1 MTLIEGRGCPR
12 PHKKKKSRKH
22 NSWRRPQNNSCPHGR
37 QRSQCKECGGAGIC
51 EHGRVRSRCKECG
64 GGATRSKRARKAP
77 VPVVQAEPATDEEEE
92 TGPSASAARR
102 GRKAPM
108 LVIQAELATDEEEE
122 AGPSA
127 SAARRGRRV
136 ADPAA
141 KRRRVGSSS
150 SDEAEYEEGAW
161 ESGPISRGADVD
173 VDVDVIDGFVFTS
186 STLEHAHATG
196 GGGVQSRTK
205 APSKLPGSAAA
216 RAAAACGGDW
226 SVALGYY

>member
-1 MTLIEGRGCPR
+1 MGKTAACE
-12 PHKKKKSRKH
+12 
-22 NSWRRPQNNSCPHGR
+22 HGR
-37 QRSQCKECGGAGIC
+37 RRSRCKECGGASICEHGRVRSQCKECGGGGIC
-51 EHGRVRSRCKECG
+51 EHGRQRSRCKECG

-92 TGPSASAARR
+92 AGPPASAARR

-196 GGGVQSRTK
+196 GWGVQSRTK
-205 APSKLPGSAAA
+205 EPSKPPAPPGSA
-216 RAAAACGGDW
+216 AAAACGGDW
-226 SVALGYY
+226 GVALGYY